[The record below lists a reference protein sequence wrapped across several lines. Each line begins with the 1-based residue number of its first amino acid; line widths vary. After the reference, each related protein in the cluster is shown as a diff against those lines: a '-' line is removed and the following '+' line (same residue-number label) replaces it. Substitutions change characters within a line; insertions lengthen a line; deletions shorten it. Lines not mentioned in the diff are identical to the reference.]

1 MISDSDKLLR
11 RHATLAIGVLL
22 ALLLAPIVIWMLGL
36 ELPRIVPREHLTAFH
51 TGAELFAVVVASL
64 VFAVGYHVIDR
75 RRVVASLL
83 LACAFLTVAA
93 LDFLHLMTYPAMPD
107 FITPNSPQQTL
118 FFWLAA
124 RLVAAAALLAYVA
137 LPMVSHTDGP
147 PRHAYLIGSLLLVAL
162 LTWVGLWHAG
172 IIPPLFDPVSGLT
185 PIKVGFEALVIA
197 LHLVT
202 LALLALRPEL
212 LQRPGMPLV
221 AAALVISMGSGMFFM
236 FYEDLTDTPFV
247 LGHLYKLAAYL
258 LIYQG
263 LFLESVRS
271 PLQRLHEAHRD
282 IEMREQ
288 RYQQLVETAPDGVLV
303 TDMEGRIVMANRNI
317 ERLFGY
323 PRQQLIGQPVERL
336 VPERLR
342 ECHRMHRRTHAHTIN
357 RRTMG
362 QVPHLRG
369 RRIDGTEFPVDINL
383 NVFDGTE
390 GRRITAFIRDITD
403 RQRREARIQHQATH
417 DSLTELPN
425 RWLLHDRLTQG
436 IAQAERHGH
445 PIAVMLLDLD
455 NFKMV
460 NDTFGH
466 HEGDQLLKAVA
477 ARLQGALDQEA
488 TIGRFGGDEFMILL
502 TNVKD
507 EQAIGQV
514 AQRILGIF
522 DSPFQTEHARNLAST
537 GSIGIALFPRDAC
550 DERTLVRYA
559 DMAMYEAKHSGR
571 NTYAFFSQ
579 RLDAQVHEE
588 QRLQQRLQQALENHE
603 LELHYQP
610 LLDVASNG
618 IIGVEALARWTDAEL
633 GPVAPAR
640 FIASA
645 EGNGLILPLGDWV
658 ICEACE
664 QLAQWSRA
672 GLELRVAIN
681 VSAMQFRQHDLVQ
694 RLDATL
700 KATGAPP
707 ERLEIEVTETVAMA
721 DVALT
726 RDQLRGLKA
735 LGIRVALDD
744 FGTGYSSLA
753 YLKSLP
759 IDKLKIDR
767 SFIADIGQD
776 SESDMILRSIVH
788 LGHSLGL
795 TLVAEGVETPAQ
807 RDFLHEIGCDVYQ
820 GWLHSR
826 AMPPL
831 ALSDCLQT
839 TRV

>member
-1 MISDSDKLLR
+1 MTSPSDRYLR
-11 RHATLAIGVLL
+11 QHIALASGVLL
-22 ALLLAPIVIWMLGL
+22 ALLLLPLAIWMLGA
-36 ELPRIVPREHLTAFH
+36 ELPRILPSEHLTAFH
-51 TGAELFAVVVASL
+51 TGAELFAVVVAVL

-75 RRVVASLL
+75 RRVAASLL
-83 LACAFLTVAA
+83 LACAFLAVAL

-118 FFWLAA
+118 LFWLAA

-137 LPMVSHTDGP
+137 LPMVSQSDGP
-147 PRHAYLIGSLLLVAL
+147 PRHVYLIGSLLLVAL
-162 LTWVGLWHAG
+162 LAWIGLWHAE

-185 PIKVGFEALVIA
+185 PIKVGLALVIS

-202 LALLALRPEL
+202 LALLALRREL

-221 AAALVISMGSGMFFM
+221 AAALVISIGSGLFFM

-247 LGHLYKLAAYL
+247 LGHIYKLAAYL

-271 PLQRLHEAHRD
+271 PLQRLHQAHRD

-303 TDMEGRIVMANRNI
+303 TDMDGRIVMANRNI

-342 ECHRMHRRTHAHTIN
+342 ERHRMHRRTHAHTIN

-369 RRIDGTEFPVDINL
+369 CRIDGTEFPLDISL
-383 NVFDGTE
+383 NAFDDSE

-502 TNVKD
+502 TNVED

-537 GSIGIALFPRDAC
+537 GSVGIALFPRDAR
-550 DERTLVRYA
+550 DECTLVRYA

-579 RLDAQVHEE
+579 HLDAQVHEE

-610 LLDVASNG
+610 LLDVASNR
-618 IIGVEALARWTDAEL
+618 IIGVEALARWTDTEL

-645 EGNGLILPLGDWV
+645 EANGLILPLGDWV
-658 ICEACE
+658 IRTACE

-672 GLELRVAIN
+672 GLDLRVAIN
-681 VSAMQFRQHDLVQ
+681 ISAIQFRRHDLVDHLG
-694 RLDATL
+694 RALR
-700 KATGAPP
+700 ATGAPP
-707 ERLEIEVTETVAMA
+707 EHLEIEVTETVAMA

-776 SESDMILRSIVH
+776 PESDMILRSIVH

-795 TLVAEGVETPAQ
+795 TLVAEGVETEAQ
-807 RDFLHEIGCDVYQ
+807 RDFLRTIGCDLYQ
-820 GWLHSR
+820 GWIHSR
-826 AMPPL
+826 AMAPL
-831 ALSDCLQT
+831 ALADCLE
-839 TRV
+839 TRLV

>member
-1 MISDSDKLLR
+1 MSSRSDDFLR
-11 RHATLAIGVLL
+11 RHIALTASALLVLL
-22 ALLLAPIVIWMLGL
+22 LVPPTIWLLGL
-36 ELPRIVPREHLTAFH
+36 DLPRVLPREHLTAFH
-51 TGAELFAVVVASL
+51 TGVELFSVVVAVL

-75 RRVVASLL
+75 RRVAASLL
-83 LACAFLTVAA
+83 LACAFLAVA
-93 LDFLHLMTYPAMPD
+93 LFDFLHLMTYPAMPD
-107 FITPNSPQQTL
+107 FITPNSTQQTL

-124 RLVAAAALLAYVA
+124 RLVGGAALLAYVA
-137 LPMVSHTDGP
+137 LPMVARSDGP
-147 PRHAYLIGSLLLVAL
+147 PRGVYLAGSLLLVAVL
-162 LTWVGLWHAG
+162 AWVGLWHAD
-172 IIPPLFDPVSGLT
+172 ILPPLFDPVSGLT
-185 PIKVGFEALVIA
+185 PFKLGLEAIVIA
-197 LHLVT
+197 LHLAT
-202 LALLALRPEL
+202 LAILALRRDL

-271 PLQRLHEAHRD
+271 PLERLHQAHRD
-282 IEMREQ
+282 IEMRER

-303 TDMEGRIVMANRNI
+303 TDTEGRIVMANRNI

-336 VPERLR
+336 VPDRLR
-342 ECHRMHRRTHAHTIN
+342 ERHRTHRQTQARTIN

-369 RRIDGTEFPVDINL
+369 QRIDGTEFPVDISL
-383 NVFDGTE
+383 NAFDDTE
-390 GRRITAFIRDITD
+390 GRRITVFIRDITD

-436 IAQAERHGH
+436 IAQAEHNDH

-455 NFKMV
+455 NFKMI

-466 HEGDQLLKAVA
+466 DEGDQLLKAVA
-477 ARLQGALDQEA
+477 ARLKGALDQEA

-502 TNVKD
+502 THVAD
-507 EQAIGQV
+507 EQAIARV

-522 DSPFQTEHARNLAST
+522 DTPFQTEHARNLVSS
-537 GSIGIALFPRDAC
+537 GSLGIAMFPRDAQ
-550 DERTLVRYA
+550 DDRSLVRYA

-571 NTYAFFSQ
+571 NTWAFFSQ
-579 RLDAQVHEE
+579 HLDAQVHEE
-588 QRLQQRLQQALENHE
+588 QRLQQRLQQALENAD

-610 LLDVASNG
+610 LLEVASNRV
-618 IIGVEALARWTDAEL
+618 IGVEALARWTDAEL

-640 FIASA
+640 FVASA
-645 EGNGLILPLGDWV
+645 EANGLILPLGDWV
-658 ICEACE
+658 IREACE
-664 QLAQWSRA
+664 QLAQWSRS
-672 GLELRVAIN
+672 GVGLRVAIN
-681 VSAMQFRQHDLVQ
+681 ISAMQFRQHDLVE
-694 RLDATL
+694 RLRAALET
-700 KATGAPP
+700 TGAPP

-726 RDQLRGLKA
+726 HDQLRGLKA

-767 SFIADIGQD
+767 SFIADIGED
-776 SESDMILRSIVH
+776 PESEMILRSIVH

-795 TLVAEGVETPAQ
+795 TLVAEGVETDAQ
-807 RDFLHEIGCDVYQ
+807 RTFLREIGCDLYQ
-820 GWLHSR
+820 GWLHSP
-826 AMPPL
+826 AMGVE
-831 ALSDCLQT
+831 ALKECLQ
-839 TRV
+839 REPV

>member
-1 MISDSDKLLR
+1 MTSPSDRYLR
-11 RHATLAIGVLL
+11 QHTALASGVLL
-22 ALLLAPIVIWMLGL
+22 ALLLLPLAIWMLGVD
-36 ELPRIVPREHLTAFH
+36 LPRILPREHLTAFH
-51 TGAELFAVVVASL
+51 TAAELFAVVVAVL

-75 RRVVASLL
+75 RRVAASLL
-83 LACAFLTVAA
+83 LACAFLAVAL

-107 FITPNSPQQTL
+107 FITPNAPQQTL

-124 RLVAAAALLAYVA
+124 RLVGAAALLAYVA
-137 LPMVSHTDGP
+137 LPMAARSDGP
-147 PRHAYLIGSLLLVAL
+147 PRGVYLAGSLLLVAFL
-162 LTWVGLWHAG
+162 AWVGLWHAEV
-172 IIPPLFDPVSGLT
+172 IPPLFHPAEGLT
-185 PIKVGFEALVIA
+185 PFKIGLEALVIT
-197 LHLVT
+197 LHLAT
-202 LALLALRPEL
+202 LALLALRREL

-236 FYEDLTDTPFV
+236 FYEDLTDAPFV

-263 LFLESVRS
+263 LFLASVRS
-271 PLQRLHEAHRD
+271 PLERMHQAHRD
-282 IEMREQ
+282 IELRER

-303 TDMEGRIVMANRNI
+303 TDVNGRIVMANRNI

-323 PRQQLIGQPVERL
+323 PRQQLLGQSVELL
-336 VPERLR
+336 VPEHLR
-342 ECHRMHRRTHAHTIN
+342 ERHRAHREAHTHSVN

-369 RRIDGTEFPVDINL
+369 RRIDGSEFPVDISL
-383 NVFDGTE
+383 NAFDDTE

-436 IAQAERHGH
+436 IAQAEHH
-445 PIAVMLLDLD
+445 DYLIAVMLLDLD
-455 NFKMV
+455 NFKMI
-460 NDTFGH
+460 NDTLGH
-466 HEGDQLLKAVA
+466 GEGDQLLKAVA
-477 ARLQGALDQEA
+477 ARLQGTLDQEA

-502 TNVKD
+502 TQVED
-507 EQAIGQV
+507 EQAIGAV
-514 AQRILGIF
+514 AERILGIF
-522 DSPFQTEHARNLAST
+522 NTPFQTDHARNLTAT
-537 GSIGIALFPRDAC
+537 GSLGIALFPRDAR
-550 DERTLVRYA
+550 DERNLVRYA

-579 RLDAQVHEE
+579 HLDAQVHEE
-588 QRLQQRLQQALENHE
+588 QCLQQRLQQALENGD

-610 LLDVASNG
+610 LLEVASNR
-618 IIGVEALARWTDAEL
+618 IIGVEALTRWTDAEL
-633 GPVAPAR
+633 GPVAPPR

-645 EGNGLILPLGDWV
+645 EANGLILPLGDWV
-658 ICEACE
+658 IREACK
-664 QLAQWSRA
+664 QLAQWSRI
-672 GLELRVAIN
+672 GLKHHVSINISAI
-681 VSAMQFRQHDLVQ
+681 QFRQHDLVE
-694 RLDATL
+694 RLRTALET
-700 KATGAPP
+700 TGAPP

-726 RDQLRGLKA
+726 RDQLRGLKE

-776 SESDMILRSIVH
+776 PESEMILRSIVH

-795 TLVAEGVETPAQ
+795 SLVAEGVESPAQ
-807 RDFLHEIGCDVYQ
+807 RAFLRDIGCEIYQ

-826 AMPPL
+826 AMPPQ
-831 ALSDCLQT
+831 ALGDCLHA
-839 TRV
+839 RLV

>member
-1 MISDSDKLLR
+1 MSSTSDKLFR
-11 RHATLAIGVLL
+11 RPATPAIGVLL
-22 ALLLAPIVIWMLGL
+22 ALLLAPVVIWVLGL
-36 ELPRIVPREHLTAFH
+36 QLPDIVPREHLAAFH
-51 TGAELFAVVVASL
+51 IATELFVVVVAVL

-75 RRVVASLL
+75 RRMAASLL
-83 LACAFLTVAA
+83 LACAFLAVA
-93 LDFLHLMTYPAMPD
+93 LLNFLHLMTYPAMPD
-107 FITPNSPQQTL
+107 FITPNSTQQTL

-124 RLVAAAALLAYVA
+124 RLVGAVALLAYVA
-137 LPMVSHTDGP
+137 LPMVTQSNGP
-147 PRHAYLIGSLLLVAL
+147 PRVVYLIGSLLLVAAL
-162 LTWVGLWHAG
+162 AWVGLWHAE
-172 IIPPLFDPVSGLT
+172 IVPPLFGSLGGLT
-185 PIKVGFEALVIA
+185 PIRMGIEALMIA

-202 LALLALRPEL
+202 LALFTLRREL
-212 LQRPGMPLV
+212 LQRPGIPLV
-221 AAALVISMGSGMFFM
+221 AAALILSMGSGMFFM
-236 FYEDLTDTPFV
+236 FYAPLTDAPSV
-247 LGHLYKLAAYL
+247 LAQLYKIAAFV

-263 LFLESVRS
+263 LFRESVRA
-271 PLQRLHEAHRD
+271 PLKHLHEAHRD
-282 IEMREQ
+282 IERREQ
-288 RYQQLVETAPDGVLV
+288 RYQQLLETAPDGVLV
-303 TDMEGRIVMANRNI
+303 TDMHGRIVMVNRNI

-323 PRQQLIGQPVERL
+323 PRQQLIGEPVERL

-342 ECHRMHRRTHAHTIN
+342 ARHRTHREAQAHTIN

-362 QVPHLRG
+362 QVSDLRG
-369 RRIDGTEFPVDINL
+369 RRSDGSEFPLDISL
-383 NVFDGTE
+383 NAFEGDE

-425 RWLLHDRLTQG
+425 RWLLQDRLTQG

-466 HEGDQLLKAVA
+466 HEGDQLLKAVG

-502 TNVKD
+502 TNVED
-507 EQAIGQV
+507 EQAIGV
-514 AQRILGIF
+514 IAERILDIF
-522 DSPFQTEHARNLAST
+522 TSPFQTEQARRLTST
-537 GSIGIALFPRDAC
+537 GSLGIALFPRDAR
-550 DERTLVRYA
+550 DERSLVRYA

-579 RLDAQVHEE
+579 HLDAQVHEE
-588 QRLQQRLQQALENHE
+588 QRLQQRLQQALGNDG
-603 LELHYQP
+603 LALHYQP
-610 LLDVASNG
+610 LVDVASNRV
-618 IIGVEALARWTDAEL
+618 IGVEALARWTDSEL
-633 GPVAPAR
+633 GPVAPTR
-640 FIASA
+640 FITSA
-645 EGNGLILPLGDWV
+645 EATGLILPLGEWV
-658 ICEACE
+658 ISEACE

-694 RLDATL
+694 RLGAIL
-700 KATGAPP
+700 EATGAPP
-707 ERLEIEVTETVAMA
+707 EHLEIEVTETVAMA

-776 SESDMILRSIVH
+776 PESEMILRSIVH

-795 TLVAEGVETPAQ
+795 TLVAEGVETTAQ
-807 RDFLHEIGCDVYQ
+807 RDFLRTIGCDLYQ
-820 GWLHSR
+820 GWVHSSAMAGSAVRDHLQVAR
-826 AMPPL
+826 A
-831 ALSDCLQT
+831 
-839 TRV
+839 

>member
-1 MISDSDKLLR
+1 MTSRSDRYLR
-11 RHATLAIGVLL
+11 QHMGLASGVLL
-22 ALLLAPIVIWMLGL
+22 ALLLFPLVIWLLGL
-36 ELPRIVPREHLTAFH
+36 DLPRILPREHLTAFH
-51 TGAELFAVVVASL
+51 TAAELFAVVVAVL

-75 RRVVASLL
+75 RRVAASVL
-83 LACAFLTVAA
+83 LACAFLAVAL

-107 FITPNSPQQTL
+107 FITPNSTQQTL

-124 RLVAAAALLAYVA
+124 RLVGAAALLAYVA
-137 LPMVSHTDGP
+137 LPMVAHSDGP
-147 PRHAYLIGSLLLVAL
+147 PRHIYLIGSLLLVAL
-162 LTWVGLWHAG
+162 LAWIGLWHAG
-172 IIPPLFDPVSGLT
+172 IIPPLFDPISGLT
-185 PIKVGFEALVIA
+185 TFKLGLEALVIA

-202 LALLALRPEL
+202 LALLVLRREL

-271 PLQRLHEAHRD
+271 PLERLHLAHRD
-282 IEMREQ
+282 IENRER

-303 TDMEGRIVMANRNI
+303 TDMDGRIVMANRNI

-323 PRQQLIGQPVERL
+323 PRQQLIGQAVELL

-342 ECHRMHRRTHAHTIN
+342 ERHRGHRQAHSHSIN

-369 RRIDGTEFPVDINL
+369 RRIDGTEFPLDISL
-383 NVFDGTE
+383 NAFDDTD

-436 IAQAERHGH
+436 ISQAEHHDH

-477 ARLQGALDQEA
+477 ARLQGALDHEA

-502 TNVKD
+502 TNVED
-507 EQAIGQV
+507 EQAIGTI

-522 DSPFQTEHARNLAST
+522 HTPFQTEHARNLAAT
-537 GSIGIALFPRDAC
+537 GSLGIALFPRDAR
-550 DERTLVRYA
+550 DEHNLVRYA

-579 RLDAQVHEE
+579 HLDAQVHEE
-588 QRLQQRLQQALENHE
+588 QRVQQRLQQALENGD
-603 LELHYQP
+603 LDLHYQP
-610 LLDVASNG
+610 LLEVASNR

-633 GPVAPAR
+633 GAVPPAR

-645 EGNGLILPLGDWV
+645 EANGLILSLGDWV
-658 ICEACE
+658 IREACE
-664 QLAQWSRA
+664 QLAQWDRA
-672 GLELRVAIN
+672 GLNLRLAIN
-681 VSAMQFRQHDLVQ
+681 ISAMQFRQHDLVE
-694 RLDATL
+694 RLGAAL
-700 KATGAPP
+700 EATGAPAQ
-707 ERLEIEVTETVAMA
+707 RLEIEVTETVAMS

-776 SESDMILRSIVH
+776 PESGMILRSIVH

-795 TLVAEGVETPAQ
+795 TLVAEGVETPEQ
-807 RDFLHEIGCDVYQ
+807 RAFLHDIGCDLYQ
-820 GWLHSR
+820 GWLHSP
-826 AMPPL
+826 AMEGR
-831 ALSDCLQT
+831 DLQSHLRRET
-839 TRV
+839 V

>member
-1 MISDSDKLLR
+1 MNTRAEKLMR
-11 RHATLAIGVLL
+11 QHTVLASGLLL
-22 ALLLAPIVIWMLGL
+22 ALLLVPVVIWLLGID
-36 ELPRIVPREHLTAFH
+36 LPRIVPGQHLTAFH
-51 TGAELFAVVVASL
+51 TGAELFAVVVAVL

-75 RRVVASLL
+75 RRVAASLL
-83 LACAFLTVAA
+83 LACAFLAVA
-93 LDFLHLMTYPAMPD
+93 LFDFLHLMTYPAMPD
-107 FITPNSPQQTL
+107 FITPNSTQQTL

-124 RLVAAAALLAYVA
+124 RLVGAAALLAYVA
-137 LPMVSHTDGP
+137 LPMVARSDGP
-147 PRHAYLIGSLLLVAL
+147 PRGVYLAGSLLLVAVL
-162 LTWVGLWHAG
+162 AWVGLWHAD
-172 IIPPLFDPVSGLT
+172 ILPPLFDPVSGLT
-185 PIKVGFEALVIA
+185 PFKLGLEAIVIA
-197 LHLVT
+197 LHLAT
-202 LALLALRPEL
+202 LAILALRRDL

-271 PLQRLHEAHRD
+271 PLERLHQAHRD
-282 IEMREQ
+282 IEMRER

-303 TDMEGRIVMANRNI
+303 TDTEGRIVMANRNI

-336 VPERLR
+336 VPDRLR
-342 ECHRMHRRTHAHTIN
+342 ERHRTHRQTQARTIN

-369 RRIDGTEFPVDINL
+369 QRIDGTEFPVDISL
-383 NVFDGTE
+383 NAFDDTE

-436 IAQAERHGH
+436 IAQAEHNDH

-455 NFKMV
+455 NFKMI

-466 HEGDQLLKAVA
+466 DEGDQLLKAVA

-502 TNVKD
+502 THVAD
-507 EQAIGQV
+507 EQAIARV

-522 DSPFQTEHARNLAST
+522 DTPFQTEHARNLVSS
-537 GSIGIALFPRDAC
+537 GSLGIAMFPRDAQ
-550 DERTLVRYA
+550 DDRSLVRYA

-571 NTYAFFSQ
+571 NTWAFFSQ
-579 RLDAQVHEE
+579 HLDAQVHEE
-588 QRLQQRLQQALENHE
+588 QRLQQHLQQALENAE

-610 LLDVASNG
+610 LLEVASNRV
-618 IIGVEALARWTDAEL
+618 IGVEALARWTDAEL

-640 FIASA
+640 FVASA

-658 ICEACE
+658 IREACE
-664 QLAQWSRA
+664 QLAQWSRS
-672 GLELRVAIN
+672 GVGLRVAIN
-681 VSAMQFRQHDLVQ
+681 ISAMQFRQHDLVE
-694 RLDATL
+694 RLRAAL
-700 KATGAPP
+700 EATGAPP

-726 RDQLRGLKA
+726 HDQLRGLKA

-767 SFIADIGQD
+767 SFIADIGED
-776 SESDMILRSIVH
+776 PESEMILRSIVH

-795 TLVAEGVETPAQ
+795 TLVAEGVETDAQ
-807 RDFLHEIGCDVYQ
+807 RTFLREIGCDLYQ
-820 GWLHSR
+820 GWLHSH
-826 AMPPL
+826 AMAAG
-831 ALSDCLQT
+831 ALKERLQHET
-839 TRV
+839 V

>member
-1 MISDSDKLLR
+1 MISGSDRYLR
-11 RHATLAIGVLL
+11 QHIALASGVLL
-22 ALLLAPIVIWMLGL
+22 ALLLLPLAIWMLGV
-36 ELPRIVPREHLTAFH
+36 ELPRILPREHLTAFH
-51 TGAELFAVVVASL
+51 TGAELFAVVVAVL

-75 RRVVASLL
+75 RRVAASLL
-83 LACAFLTVAA
+83 LACAFLAVAL

-107 FITPNSPQQTL
+107 FITPNSSQQTL
-118 FFWLAA
+118 LFWLAA

-137 LPMVSHTDGP
+137 LPMVSQSDGP
-147 PRHAYLIGSLLLVAL
+147 PRLVYLVASLLLVAL
-162 LTWVGLWHAG
+162 LAWIGLWHAE
-172 IIPPLFDPVSGLT
+172 IIPLLFDPVSGLT
-185 PIKVGFEALVIA
+185 PIKMGLEALVIG
-197 LHLVT
+197 LHLAT
-202 LALLALRPEL
+202 LALLALRREL

-221 AAALVISMGSGMFFM
+221 AAAMVISIGSGMFFM

-247 LGHLYKLAAYL
+247 LGHIYKLAAYL

-271 PLQRLHEAHRD
+271 PLQRLHQAHRD

-303 TDMEGRIVMANRNI
+303 TDMDGRIVMANRNI

-342 ECHRMHRRTHAHTIN
+342 ERHRMHRRAHAHTIN

-369 RRIDGTEFPVDINL
+369 RRIDGTEFPLDISL
-383 NVFDGTE
+383 NAFDDSE

-502 TNVKD
+502 TNVED
-507 EQAIGQV
+507 EQAIG
-514 AQRILGIF
+514 AIAERILDIF
-522 DSPFQTEHARNLAST
+522 TSPFQTEQARRLTST
-537 GSIGIALFPRDAC
+537 GSLGIALFPRDAR
-550 DERTLVRYA
+550 DERSLVRYA

-579 RLDAQVHEE
+579 HLDAQVHEE
-588 QRLQQRLQQALENHE
+588 QRLQQRLQQALGNDG

-610 LLDVASNG
+610 LVDVASNRV
-618 IIGVEALARWTDAEL
+618 IGVEALARWTDSEL
-633 GPVAPAR
+633 GPVAPTR
-640 FIASA
+640 FITSA
-645 EGNGLILPLGDWV
+645 EATGLILPLGEWV
-658 ICEACE
+658 ISEACE

-694 RLDATL
+694 RLGAIL
-700 KATGAPP
+700 EATGAPP

-735 LGIRVALDD
+735 LGIRVSLDD

-767 SFIADIGQD
+767 SFIVDIDQEPE
-776 SESDMILRSIVH
+776 SEMILRAIVH

-795 TLVAEGVETPAQ
+795 TLVAEGVETTAQ
-807 RDFLHEIGCDVYQ
+807 RDFLRMIGCDLYQ
-820 GWLHSR
+820 GWVHSSAMAGSAVRDHLHVAR
-826 AMPPL
+826 A
-831 ALSDCLQT
+831 
-839 TRV
+839 

>member
-1 MISDSDKLLR
+1 MNSPSDRYLR
-11 RHATLAIGVLL
+11 QHTALASGVLL
-22 ALLLAPIVIWMLGL
+22 ALLLLPLAIWLLGV
-36 ELPRIVPREHLTAFH
+36 ELPRLLPREHLTGFH
-51 TGAELFAVVVASL
+51 TAAELFAVVVAVL

-75 RRVVASLL
+75 RRVAASLL
-83 LACAFLTVAA
+83 LACAFLAVAL

-107 FITPNSPQQTL
+107 FITPNSTQQTL

-124 RLVAAAALLAYVA
+124 RLVGAAALLVYVA
-137 LPMVSHTDGP
+137 LPMAARSDGP
-147 PRHAYLIGSLLLVAL
+147 PRGVYLAGSLLLVACL
-162 LTWVGLWHAG
+162 AWVGLWHAG
-172 IIPPLFDPVSGLT
+172 SIPPLFDQADGLT
-185 PIKVGFEALVIA
+185 PFKIGLEALVIA
-197 LHLVT
+197 LHLAT
-202 LALLALRPEL
+202 LALLALRREL
-212 LQRPGMPLV
+212 LHRPGMPLV
-221 AAALVISMGSGMFFM
+221 AAALVVSMGSGMFFM
-236 FYEDLTDTPFV
+236 FYEDLTDTPFI

-263 LFLESVRS
+263 LFLASVRS
-271 PLQRLHEAHRD
+271 PLERMYQAHHD
-282 IEMREQ
+282 IELRER

-303 TDMEGRIVMANRNI
+303 TDVNGRIVMANRNI

-323 PRQQLIGQPVERL
+323 HRQQLLGQSVELL
-336 VPERLR
+336 VPEHLR
-342 ECHRMHRRTHAHTIN
+342 ERHRAHRQAHTDSIN

-369 RRIDGTEFPVDINL
+369 RHIDGSEFPVDISL
-383 NVFDGTE
+383 NAFDDTE
-390 GRRITAFIRDITD
+390 GRRITAFIRDITN

-417 DSLTELPN
+417 DSLTGLPN
-425 RWLLHDRLTQG
+425 RWLLHDRLNQG
-436 IAQAERHGH
+436 IAQAEHH
-445 PIAVMLLDLD
+445 DYLIALMLLDLD

-466 HEGDQLLKAVA
+466 GEGDQLLKAVA
-477 ARLQGALDQEA
+477 ARLQGTLDQEA

-502 TNVKD
+502 TQVED
-507 EQAIGQV
+507 EQAIGAV
-514 AQRILGIF
+514 AERILGIF
-522 DSPFQTEHARNLAST
+522 NTPFQTEHARNLTTT
-537 GSIGIALFPRDAC
+537 GSLGIALYPRDAR
-550 DERTLVRYA
+550 DERNLVRYA

-579 RLDAQVHEE
+579 HLDAQVHEE
-588 QRLQQRLQQALENHE
+588 QRLQQRLQQALENGD

-610 LLDVASNG
+610 LLDVASNR
-618 IIGVEALARWTDAEL
+618 IIGVEALTRWTDAEL

-645 EGNGLILPLGDWV
+645 EANGLILPLGDWV
-658 ICEACE
+658 IRDACK
-664 QLAQWSRA
+664 QLAQWARV
-672 GLELRVAIN
+672 GLKLDVSIN
-681 VSAMQFRQHDLVQ
+681 ISAVQFRQHDLVE
-694 RLDATL
+694 RLRAALET
-700 KATGAPP
+700 TGAPP
-707 ERLEIEVTETVAMA
+707 ECLEIEVTETVAMA

-726 RDQLRGLKA
+726 REQLRGLKA

-776 SESDMILRSIVH
+776 PESEMILRSIVH

-795 TLVAEGVETPAQ
+795 SLVAEGVESAAQ
-807 RDFLHEIGCDVYQ
+807 QAFLRDIGCDIYQ

-826 AMPPL
+826 AMPPQAL
-831 ALSDCLQT
+831 ADCLHA
-839 TRV
+839 RPI